1 MTTDPLLMLGVC
13 YGGTVG
19 HVHNLERHPDP
30 QSSQHWSREG
40 TKAKNHG
47 EDALGRKKGR
57 LSVAGQ
63 VVVTGSLI
71 RDMLMAVGSL

>member
-47 EDALGRKKGR
+47 EDAL
-57 LSVAGQ
+57 
-63 VVVTGSLI
+63 
-71 RDMLMAVGSL
+71 